1 MFLLFLL
8 LNKDICYL
16 QSNGKKEKHV
26 KINWKYT
33 F

>member
-8 LNKDICYL
+8 LNKDIRYL
-16 QSNGKKEKHV
+16 QSNGRMGKTR

-33 F
+33 S